1 VADRSGHQIERVA
14 AWVSASERIAVLTG
28 AGISTESGIP
38 DYRGPNGVWTTKPE
52 SMRLVNIDDYVR
64 DKQVRVEAW
73 RERMH
78 HPTWTANANAGHHA
92 LVDLER
98 RGTLLALMTQN
109 IDGLHQMAGSTIVL
123 ELHGTIRDATCL
135 SCGHRTPM
143 QEQLD
148 RVRAGE
154 PDPTCTECG
163 GIQKSATVAFGQQLD
178 ATVLQDAFAAS
189 SACDL
194 FLAVGTSL
202 TVQPAASLAAQ
213 AKREGARLVIVNRGE
228 TSLDDLADAMLRGPI
243 GEVLP
248 RLVPAT

>member
-1 VADRSGHQIERVA
+1 
-14 AWVSASERIAVLTG
+14 
-28 AGISTESGIP
+28 
-38 DYRGPNGVWTTKPE
+38 
-52 SMRLVNIDDYVR
+52 
-64 DKQVRVEAW
+64 
-73 RERMH
+73 
-78 HPTWTANANAGHHA
+78 
-92 LVDLER
+92 
-98 RGTLLALMTQN
+98 
-109 IDGLHQMAGSTIVL
+109 
-123 ELHGTIRDATCL
+123 
-135 SCGHRTPM
+135 
-143 QEQLD
+143 
-148 RVRAGE
+148 VRAGE

-213 AKREGARLVIVNRGE
+213 AKREGARLVIVNQGE